1 MIDIQNSKDTRE
13 IPLQKVGIK
22 DLKYPVRVLDKV
34 NKFQQTTAN
43 VNLFVNLPHNYKGTH
58 MSRFIEIFH
67 RNRNELGMK
76 NFLAMLEEIRQSL
89 DAEKAYGSMTFPF
102 FMTKCAP
109 VSSSESIMNYVCTYE
124 GEVQKISANTESA
137 PLTSEVGGEAEDFS
151 CTSEVCGEAEDF
163 SCTSEVCGETE
174 DFSCTSEVGG
184 EAEDFSC
191 TSEVCGEAEDFSA
204 DSEVCGQTEKFSAD
218 SKIFGQTE
226 NSLLFSKI
234 SCETKNP
241 LSAKSEIK
249 QKFFV
254 KIQIPITTL
263 CPCSKAISK
272 YGAHNQR
279 GIVSVKLQNKSFFW
293 IEDVI
298 ELVENCASSGL
309 YSILKRPD
317 EKFVTEHAY
326 ENPRFVEDI
335 VREVYMALKNFNK
348 SEKPF
353 TSFSVECENFESIHN
368 HNAYAYAEYN
378 PEKK

>member
-1 MIDIQNSKDTRE
+1 MIDIQNSQDTRE

-34 NKFQQTTAN
+34 NKFQQTSAN

-67 RNRNELGMK
+67 KNRNELGMK

-89 DAEKAYGSMTFPF
+89 DAQKAYGSMTFPF
-102 FMTKCAP
+102 FMTKKAP
-109 VSSSESIMNYVCTYE
+109 ISLSESIMNYVCTYE
-124 GEVQKISANTESA
+124 GEVIAT
-137 PLTSEVGGEAEDFS
+137 
-151 CTSEVCGEAEDF
+151 
-163 SCTSEVCGETE
+163 
-174 DFSCTSEVGG
+174 
-184 EAEDFSC
+184 
-191 TSEVCGEAEDFSA
+191 
-204 DSEVCGQTEKFSAD
+204 
-218 SKIFGQTE
+218 
-226 NSLLFSKI
+226 
-234 SCETKNP
+234 
-241 LSAKSEIK
+241 KSEIK

-326 ENPRFVEDI
+326 ENPRFVEDV
-335 VREVYMALKNFNK
+335 VREVYIALKNFNK

-353 TSFSVECENFESIHN
+353 SSFSVECENFESIHN
-368 HNAYAYAEYN
+368 HNAYAFAEYN
-378 PEKK
+378 LEKK